1 MAPTPANPPAG
12 GYTQFDYKPAPANTK
27 YNRSLTCANCEAPA
41 GAAAACVGD
50 QVAVLVAERR
60 IGGAA
65 VWANQGTIECLTPTE
80 QLAFDPAEL
89 QAMVDDYF
97 QRIPLPKPG
106 LHISPADNAVVNL
119 PEIVS
124 ADALGATA
132 FTINEAPFPTVLIKA
147 TVRWEWD
154 FGDGGSLTTTTP
166 GKPYSSTSP
175 DIGGYLTHT
184 YLTANEAWPIT
195 VTSVWTGTYT
205 VAGMPGTRVVTG
217 AVQRTSTVNVASA
230 DYSSTLTG
238 N

>member
-1 MAPTPANPPAG
+1 MPAAAQPPAG
-12 GYTQFDYKPAPANTK
+12 GYTEYRYSPPPKNTK
-27 YNRSLTCANCEAPA
+27 YSRSLKCVDCTAPA
-41 GAAAACVGD
+41 GAAAACVGN

-60 IGGAA
+60 IGPEA

-80 QLAFDPAEL
+80 QIGFDPAEL

-124 ADALGATA
+124 ADAPGATT
-132 FTINEAPFPTVLIKA
+132 FTVNEVPFPTVTIKA

-154 FGDGGSLTTTTP
+154 FGDGGSLSTTSP
-166 GKPYSSTSP
+166 GKPFSAAAP
-175 DIGGYLTHT
+175 DIGDYLTHT

-195 VTSVWTGTYT
+195 VTSVWTGTFT
-205 VAGMPGTRVVTG
+205 VDGMPGTQTVTG
-217 AVQRTSTVNVASA
+217 AVQRTSTVNLAA
-230 DYSSTLTG
+230 AEYGSTLTG